1 MTDRAAAD
9 LDLVQ
14 RYLTGDVEAFDELMR
29 AHEDRIFGLCLRML
43 QDRDGA
49 LDATQ
54 DTFLTVFRKAD
65 RYKAEAAFS
74 TWLYRVAMNTCYDHL
89 RRRKRKKT
97 EPLPDSHDPADRA
110 SDAALEAAE
119 LRPDLHRALNE
130 LSDEFRAA
138 VVLVDME
145 GMSLEQAA
153 DTLEVP
159 VGTVKSRVFRARR
172 ILATELGNFAPRS
185 DHQNE
190 KQ

>member
-14 RYLTGDVEAFDELMR
+14 RYLTGDVDAFDELMR

-43 QDRDGA
+43 QDRDSA

-65 RYKAEAAFS
+65 RFKAEAAFS

-89 RRRKRKKT
+89 RRRKRKRT
-97 EPLPDSHDPADRA
+97 EPLPESHDPADRSA
-110 SDAALEAAE
+110 DSAIHAAE
-119 LRPDLHRALNE
+119 LRPDLHRALIR

-145 GMSLEQAA
+145 GLSLEQAA

-159 VGTVKSRVFRARR
+159 VGTVKSRLFRARR
-172 ILATELGNFAPRS
+172 LLATELGNFAPTS
-185 DHQNE
+185 DHPNGQR
-190 KQ
+190 